1 MGEKQ
6 HSGTATSKVQLAKR
20 LAVGGMV
27 ETLLGRR
34 TKSNGQDQ
42 LVVVRRILPQLRED
56 AEFVHTYLEEA
67 RLAASVRH
75 PNVAEV
81 YDVYRDASDVYVV
94 VEYISGESLRFLL
107 QGLRERDY
115 ELTVPMVCSLLAA
128 AAAGVHQAHE
138 AEDLDG
144 NPLGLV
150 HRDINPSNVL
160 VTYDGN
166 VKVTDFGVARAN
178 VNNVYT
184 PPAELKWKLAY
195 SSPEQHQHEA
205 LDRRSDVF
213 CVGIILHELLTGR
226 RLFGGANAATTIR
239 SVVEAKIPPPSTLNP
254 AVPKQLDAIVLA
266 ALQRDRGARTPN
278 AGVLRDQLEALLAQ
292 QGWHTSQAEL
302 AQWMQSTLA
311 EQHGKRKALER
322 AVLTGSKESLD
333 AVENTLSAL
342 PAAFGEPSRSAPS
355 QGDYA
360 AAMTRGTAATRSVTP
375 ARGSSKDTMQLD
387 AAANAVLPSFGNPR
401 TEPFETAKPKSRK
414 PLLVGA
420 AVMSLLAVVVG
431 VVLATGG
438 DEPTGDAAPSA
449 SAPSAAASQPDPKP
463 TEPAVAAAAIH
474 LTVLPVGA
482 SVVVDGKVSDQE
494 IGPDGLLVPVRPGV
508 EVELKVAKEG
518 YEPDVRRVR
527 APPAGTMNVV
537 VTLTRV
543 VDEPAP
549 SKPAEPV
556 ALATEPA
563 KGTSSSSSRRSRD
576 RRPQTT
582 TRASRT
588 TAMASAPLSTGG
600 LEITHTPA
608 DARLYLDGD
617 LVPGSSPRTIEN
629 LEPGRHKLK
638 LEADGYQSEART
650 VTVAAG
656 NTHEITANL
665 EKLASQQARLDVVT
679 SPAGAA
685 ITVDGKPRG
694 KSPLLGLMLA
704 PDRRYE
710 IIAQLD
716 GYETWRAVIEPNA
729 GDNPPVVGTLT
740 AVGGANART
749 TEEKPTGLTVPR
761 DMMGDPATGR
771 TTMAKSCNQCHGK
784 TADRVDPKHY
794 TKEQWR
800 SYFATGR
807 HKRHAP
813 LGQHCTLPELA
824 AIKAFL
830 MSNAADQDSDV
841 AAGVR

>member
-1 MGEKQ
+1 M
-6 HSGTATSKVQLAKR
+6 ATSKVQLAKR

-34 TKSNGQDQ
+34 TKSNGQEQ

-81 YDVYRDASDVYVV
+81 YDVYRDANDVYVV

-213 CVGIILHELLTGR
+213 CLGIILHELLTGR

-266 ALQRDRGARTPN
+266 ALQRDREARTPN

-292 QGWHTSQAEL
+292 QGWQTSQAEL

-342 PAAFGEPSRSAPS
+342 PAAFGEPSRSAAS

-375 ARGSSKDTMQLD
+375 ARGSSKATMQLD
-387 AAANAVLPSFGNPR
+387 AAAQGSLPDFGNPR
-401 TEPFETAKPKSRK
+401 TEPYETPARKSRT
-414 PLLVGA
+414 PLFVGLA
-420 AVMSLLAVVVG
+420 AMLLLAVVAG
-431 VVLATGG
+431 VVLTRGG
-438 DEPTGDAAPSA
+438 DELAGTAGPTAAAPDAATPQPHEPS
-449 SAPSAAASQPDPKP
+449 P
-463 TEPAVAAAAIH
+463 TEPPVSAAAIH

-482 SVVVDGKVSDQE
+482 SVAVDGKMVAPN
-494 IGPDGLLVPVRPGV
+494 IGADGLLVSALPGV
-508 EVELKVAKEG
+508 EVELKVAKDG

-527 APPAGTMNVV
+527 APPTGTMNLV
-537 VTLTRV
+537 VTLARI

-549 SKPAEPV
+549 RPPAEPV
-556 ALATEPA
+556 ALTAEPSRS
-563 KGTSSSSSRRSRD
+563 TSSSSSRRSRD
-576 RRPQTT
+576 RKPQTT

-638 LEADGYQSEART
+638 LEADGYQPEART

-656 NTHEITANL
+656 STHELTANL

-685 ITVDGKPRG
+685 ITVEGKPRG

-710 IIAQLD
+710 IVAQLD
-716 GYETWRAVIEPNA
+716 GYETWRAVIEPNS

-740 AVGGANART
+740 ALGGATARAS
-749 TEEKPTGLTVPR
+749 EEKPTGLTVPR
-761 DMMGDPATGR
+761 EMMGDPATGR

-807 HKRHAP
+807 HKRHSP

-824 AIKAFL
+824 AVKAFL